1 MLLGAEWSTEE
12 EGEVAVNDFTR
23 GSTDSNS
30 DNDSFYRH
38 CSHHAPAERPL
49 SPPPPPA
56 KLNDLSLES
65 KHINQSSSGL
75 CLHFQN
81 VPICPCQQ
89 GVPLSPRKRT
99 ALPGAELLRLI
110 DPATP
115 LLSFVQTGRGAAVG
129 TTRLPPESQNNSG
142 VVALMPPSSPPHCE
156 SSGNSSRCTMD
167 PLSLSLLQVDRLAA
181 TDSFL
186 CQQVPHSTYSPS
198 LLPREGGKGKGVV
211 DGGQSLVPTLVI
223 DGKSG
228 EGHMDQRRSKMD
240 AAPLWRMAMTKPSAP
255 VVSLVSVQDQRG
267 ILKTPAQLG
276 REVLGS

>member
-1 MLLGAEWSTEE
+1 MLLEAEWSTEE
-12 EGEVAVNDFTR
+12 EGEVNDFPR

-30 DNDSFYRH
+30 DNDNIYRH

-81 VPICPCQQ
+81 VPLCPCQQ
-89 GVPLSPRKRT
+89 GVPLSPRERT
-99 ALPGAELLRLI
+99 ALPGAELLRQI

-115 LLSFVQTGRGAAVG
+115 LLSFVQTWRGAAFG
-129 TTRLPPESQNNSG
+129 TTRLPPECQNNSG
-142 VVALMPPSSPPHCE
+142 VVAQMPPSSPPHCE
-156 SSGNSSRCTMD
+156 SSGDSSRCTMD

-198 LLPREGGKGKGVV
+198 LLPREGGKRKGVV
-211 DGGQSLVPTLVI
+211 EGGQSLVPTLGI
-223 DGKSG
+223 DGKS

-240 AAPLWRMAMTKPSAP
+240 AAPLWRMGESHTQACAMPFS
-255 VVSLVSVQDQRG
+255 
-267 ILKTPAQLG
+267 PALFT
-276 REVLGS
+276 